1 MKGLL
6 IILSLFVSFSA
17 VSASIEMK
25 PFANEQHEKRYNHII
40 DELRCLVCQNQNIAG
55 SNAGLA
61 QDLRKKV
68 HQMIL
73 DGEDDETIYEF
84 MVSRYGDFIL
94 YRPPFNL
101 STLLLWI
108 GPFILLVMGL
118 FILTRFI
125 RNRKKVVVVEL
136 SDEEKEKLK
145 ELLKE
150 NKESS

>member
-1 MKGLL
+1 MRGVL
-6 IILSLFVSFSA
+6 IILSLFVSLST
-17 VSASIEMK
+17 VNASVEMNK
-25 PFANEQHEKRYNHII
+25 FTNEQQEDRYNHII
-40 DELRCLVCQNQNIAG
+40 EELRCLVCQNQNIAG

-68 HQMIL
+68 HTMIL
-73 DGEDDETIYEF
+73 AGNDDDAIYEF

-101 STLLLWI
+101 STFILWI

-118 FILTRFI
+118 FILMHFI

-136 SDEEKEKLK
+136 SNEEKEKLK